1 MPLISWKEKHSVG
14 IAEIDAQHKRLFAIM
29 NELNDAMASEQAKDI
44 LEGILDRLVNY
55 TATHFVT
62 EERLMKEHGFA
73 GHDAHKKVHAQLTA
87 KVRDFQDDYHQ
98 GRVAMSIDVMHFLME
113 WLDQHILGTDME
125 YRQYLVS
132 RGAR

>member
-1 MPLISWKEKHSVG
+1 MPLLQWKEKHSVG
-14 IAEIDAQHKRLFAIM
+14 IAEIDAQHQRMFAIM
-29 NELNDAMASEQAKDI
+29 NELNDAMATEKAKDI

-62 EERLMKEHGFA
+62 EERLMNEHGFA
-73 GHDAHKKVHAQLTA
+73 GHDSHQRVHEQLTA
-87 KVRDFQDDYHQ
+87 KVRALQSDYRQ

-125 YRQYLVS
+125 YRDFLTS
-132 RGAR
+132 RGVR